1 MFVPS
6 LVLVKYS
13 FFICKWLKKTVV
25 TRQVITPA
33 PVVVGACISAD
44 VALDQGPGVYAE
56 VVDAAHI

>member
-1 MFVPS
+1 MAQKDGVF
-6 LVLVKYS
+6 
-13 FFICKWLKKTVV
+13 

-33 PVVVGACISAD
+33 PVVVGAGISAD